1 MGISGQELGWPGSWG
16 RLRYRELGG
25 GRVWARG
32 IACCR
37 PHQQGCLHAS
47 GLQLKFCVFL
57 GTGSGGPLLL
67 PRQHSL
73 GTLYLEA
80 APPWGPLRAELGRP
94 EVKLD

>member
-57 GTGSGGPLLL
+57 GTGSGGPFSC
-67 PRQHSL
+67 PASIPL
-73 GTLYLEA
+73 GPCT
-80 APPWGPLRAELGRP
+80 
-94 EVKLD
+94 